1 MCQPK
6 PISLADYSLATG
18 ERSFITTLRGS
29 IRNQRRWGNSG
40 LVHTWLH
47 SFISHTLVFPFTN
60 AVQPFAQRVSGA
72 TGSIVNI
79 FTASKKEHRPI
90 IFHVGLQRYIWTET
104 GGIQKAF
111 VFFRKSHCGA
121 LQHRK
126 ICPLPLILPPTIDSK
141 SPPSSKSQER
151 SIIYAVFTYW
161 CVEYKFTPLKGSVIS
176 LIAIN

>member
-40 LVHTWLH
+40 PVHTWLH

-90 IFHVGLQRYIWTET
+90 IFHVALLRYIWTET

-111 VFFRKSHCGA
+111 VFFSQVSLRSTSAWKNV
-121 LQHRK
+121 
-126 ICPLPLILPPTIDSK
+126 
-141 SPPSSKSQER
+141 SS
-151 SIIYAVFTYW
+151 AAHFATHD
-161 CVEYKFTPLKGSVIS
+161 
-176 LIAIN
+176 

>member
-60 AVQPFAQRVSGA
+60 AVQPFPQRVSGA

-111 VFFRKSHCGA
+111 VFFSA
-121 LQHRK
+121 
-126 ICPLPLILPPTIDSK
+126 
-141 SPPSSKSQER
+141 
-151 SIIYAVFTYW
+151 
-161 CVEYKFTPLKGSVIS
+161 S
-176 LIAIN
+176 LIAEHFSVEKFVLCRSFCHPRSTPGVHLHLNPKNVQLFMQSLHTGV